1 MTKLNRLQ
9 DKTQQSNQD
18 MAHIVDRLFDI
29 LHTPDFLGMKGLAN
43 EVPIFVHA
51 YDAPQEDAVRR
62 MVDGLVTRLR
72 NNGVSVVLIDLFDL
86 ILEQLDEENRLQRI
100 VDREVSLGKAK
111 LLDMMI
117 NLADPKT
124 RLIPRL
130 DRQMGAA
137 GVQLTLLTGVGRVFP
152 YLRTHS
158 ILENLQ
164 PAMQKNPIVM
174 FFPGNYV
181 QEEDGSQ
188 LHLFGEHTNP
198 KLSRAYYRAIN
209 LAKYQP

>member
-1 MTKLNRLQ
+1 
-9 DKTQQSNQD
+9 
-18 MAHIVDRLFDI
+18 MAHIADRLFAT
-29 LHTPDFLGMKGLAN
+29 LHNPDFLSRKGLAN

-51 YDAPQEDAVRR
+51 YDAAQEDETRR
-62 MVDGLVTRLR
+62 MVDGLTSRLR
-72 NNGVSVVLIDLFDL
+72 SAGVSLARIDLFDL
-86 ILEQLDEENRLQRI
+86 ILDQLDEENRLPRI
-100 VDREVSLGKAK
+100 IERETSMGKAK
-111 LLDMMI
+111 LLDMMV
-117 NLADPKT
+117 NLADPKS

-130 DRQMGAA
+130 NKQIGEA

-188 LHLFGEHTNP
+188 LHLFGERVSP
-198 KLSRAYYRAIN
+198 KLSRAYYRAID
-209 LAKYQP
+209 LATYDPSP

>member
-1 MTKLNRLQ
+1 
-9 DKTQQSNQD
+9 
-18 MAHIVDRLFDI
+18 MAHIADRLFAT
-29 LHTPDFLGMKGLAN
+29 LHNPDFLSMKGLAN

-51 YDAPQEDAVRR
+51 YDAAQEDEVRR
-62 MVDGLVTRLR
+62 MVDGLTSRLR
-72 NNGVSVVLIDLFDL
+72 SAGVSLARIDLFDL
-86 ILEQLDEENRLQRI
+86 ILDQLDEENRLPRI
-100 VDREVSLGKAK
+100 IERETSMGKAK
-111 LLDMMI
+111 LLDMMV
-117 NLADPKT
+117 NLADPKS

-130 DRQMGAA
+130 NKQIGEA

-164 PAMQKNPIVM
+164 PAMQKHPIVM

-188 LHLFGEHTNP
+188 LHLFGERVSP
-198 KLSRAYYRAIN
+198 KLSRAYYRAID
-209 LAKYQP
+209 LATYDPSP

>member
-1 MTKLNRLQ
+1 
-9 DKTQQSNQD
+9 
-18 MAHIVDRLFDI
+18 MAHIADRLFAT
-29 LHTPDFLGMKGLAN
+29 LHNPDFLSRKGLAN

-51 YDAPQEDAVRR
+51 YDAAQEDEVRR
-62 MVDGLVTRLR
+62 MVDGLTSRLR
-72 NNGVSVVLIDLFDL
+72 SAGVSLARIDLFDL
-86 ILEQLDEENRLQRI
+86 ILDQLDEENRLPRI
-100 VDREVSLGKAK
+100 IERETSMGKAK
-111 LLDMMI
+111 LLDMMV
-117 NLADPKT
+117 NLADPKS

-130 DRQMGAA
+130 NKQIGEA

-188 LHLFGEHTNP
+188 LHLFGERVSP
-198 KLSRAYYRAIN
+198 KLSRAYYRAID
-209 LAKYQP
+209 LATYNPSP